1 VRKEVDYEIQAIDLE
16 LMRRL
21 QGSKHIAAASA
32 DRFEPPPILHMSL
45 LTTQQTLRGA
55 DSSAA
60 ERAIGSLQ
68 FCHEYPHFQAR

>member
-1 VRKEVDYEIQAIDLE
+1 VRKEVDYEIQAMDLE
-16 LMRRL
+16 LTRRL
-21 QGSKHIAAASA
+21 QGSQHIAAASA
-32 DRFEPPPILHMSL
+32 DRFEPPLILHMSL

-60 ERAIGSLQ
+60 EHAIGSLQ